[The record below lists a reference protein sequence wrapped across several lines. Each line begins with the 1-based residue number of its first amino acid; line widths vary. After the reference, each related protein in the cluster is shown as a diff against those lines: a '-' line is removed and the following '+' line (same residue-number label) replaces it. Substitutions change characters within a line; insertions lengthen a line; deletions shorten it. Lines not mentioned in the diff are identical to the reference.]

1 MSELLSGSVREGIR
15 HMDYRLAVIGALLL
29 AASVAAQEPAAAGP
43 GDAEL
48 ILSLQ
53 QAMELAVQNNLSL
66 RTAILNEHIERQSV
80 REALAA
86 FDPSFFAQVDRTRR
100 ASLFRGEFPG
110 PPDPVTGLPTTVAQ
124 TISLVSDVQDY
135 VFGLRGA
142 LETGLSYDLT
152 FSSNVTDVRRA
163 ETFDPAYNT
172 GATLSISQP
181 ILRAAWASYNEAPIE
196 LARIGR
202 MESLETYRIAKRDK
216 LGEVQQAYY
225 DLVFAIADIENK
237 ERSLKLADDQILITR
252 QRVASGALAEIEVT
266 SAQSARAARF
276 SDLVSSRASKR
287 EAEDQLRRLIL
298 AFDHDADWEVVIQ
311 PTEVIHIPD
320 TPTAAQEEP
329 ILTLLPVDQIVR
341 LAERSHPELLRAH
354 MALARTEIGVV
365 QAESESLPVLDVN
378 ASATFRGLSDEDI
391 LSTYWDSFSP
401 DEGALNWQL
410 GLAFEYP
417 LGNRAAAARVRKA
430 VIERRKARLSL
441 HDVRTDMVFHIRS
454 ALRDVN
460 VAREEMGASDRAR
473 VLAREQL
480 DNERLRLELRQST
493 NFQVFQVEDELNLR
507 RTDLL
512 QARISYRLALLSLAR
527 AAGVPLM
534 ELLAK

>member
-1 MSELLSGSVREGIR
+1 
-15 HMDYRLAVIGALLL
+15 
-29 AASVAAQEPAAAGP
+29 
-43 GDAEL
+43 
-48 ILSLQ
+48 
-53 QAMELAVQNNLSL
+53 
-66 RTAILNEHIERQSV
+66 
-80 REALAA
+80 
-86 FDPSFFAQVDRTRR
+86 
-100 ASLFRGEFPG
+100 
-110 PPDPVTGLPTTVAQ
+110 
-124 TISLVSDVQDY
+124 
-135 VFGLRGA
+135 
-142 LETGLSYDLT
+142 
-152 FSSNVTDVRRA
+152 
-163 ETFDPAYNT
+163 
-172 GATLSISQP
+172 
-181 ILRAAWASYNEAPIE
+181 
-196 LARIGR
+196 
-202 MESLETYRIAKRDK
+202 
-216 LGEVQQAYY
+216 
-225 DLVFAIADIENK
+225 
-237 ERSLKLADDQILITR
+237 
-252 QRVASGALAEIEVT
+252 
-266 SAQSARAARF
+266 
-276 SDLVSSRASKR
+276 
-287 EAEDQLRRLIL
+287 
-298 AFDHDADWEVVIQ
+298 
-311 PTEVIHIPD
+311 
-320 TPTAAQEEP
+320 
-329 ILTLLPVDQIVR
+329 
-341 LAERSHPELLRAH
+341 

-441 HDVRTDMVFHIRS
+441 HDVRTEMVFQIRS